1 MFSGLN
7 LQEICNVIILV
18 SAVIIALKNI
28 YGFVRKPVTDLQ
40 DKARLAEEKRI
51 VETVE
56 KKMPEILKE
65 HSKNVKSERQ
75 LEDKKMADSIKE
87 AVIDA
92 MDDKIEEV
100 KEIQLDQG
108 TQMQRIQQTVDLLNT
123 SQMDLMRY
131 NMNRLYYKYRPYK
144 KILDCDKKAFIKL
157 YNDYHE
163 MGGNTWIDALHD
175 EVITW
180 EIIED
185 ESELKIDN

>member
-7 LQEICNVIILV
+7 LQGVCNVIILV

-28 YGFVRKPVTDLQ
+28 YGFFKKPVTDLQ

-51 VETVE
+51 VRIVE
-56 KKMPEILKE
+56 EKMPEILKK
-65 HSKNVKSERQ
+65 HSQNVKGERQ
-75 LEDKKMADSIKE
+75 LEDKKMAG
-87 AVIDA
+87 AVIEA

-108 TQMQRIQQTVDLLNT
+108 TQMQKIQKSVDLLNT

-163 MGGNTWIDALHD
+163 MGGNTWIDSLYE
-175 EVITW
+175 EVKKW
-180 EIIED
+180 ETVED
-185 ESELKIDN
+185 DCELEN